1 MISKYILETMKEFD
15 DYDEDRMLFNEIRVI
30 TFPVKR
36 IKVNSVLVKSMI
48 DSILEKI
55 EVK

>member
-1 MISKYILETMKEFD
+1 MKEFD
-15 DYDEDRMLFNEIRVI
+15 GYDEERILFDEIRVI
-30 TFPVKR
+30 DFPVKR

-48 DSILEKI
+48 DSILEKV